1 MLIRVKH
8 LLCIF
13 FSSASPTKSIHRG
26 NKGGCGQVCILNC
39 FGTGEGLSVAKKI
52 VRGSLRKHPFLLA
65 LRPLGTSPREMSPAM
80 KSEEKRMFPQAMSGE
95 KLGWIVSASV
105 AEIKRASRVAGQYED
120 PIKAITC
127 TRVVYPF
134 RIVKMNLNIFN
145 KHNECPCPC
154 RRTLDR
160 L

>member
-52 VRGSLRKHPFLLA
+52 VRGGLRKHPFLLA
-65 LRPLGTSPREMSPAM
+65 LRPLGTSPREMSPAV

-95 KLGWIVSASV
+95 TLGWIVSASV
-105 AEIKRASRVAGQYED
+105 PKLSSVKSRG
-120 PIKAITC
+120 AI
-127 TRVVYPF
+127 
-134 RIVKMNLNIFN
+134 
-145 KHNECPCPC
+145 
-154 RRTLDR
+154 
-160 L
+160 